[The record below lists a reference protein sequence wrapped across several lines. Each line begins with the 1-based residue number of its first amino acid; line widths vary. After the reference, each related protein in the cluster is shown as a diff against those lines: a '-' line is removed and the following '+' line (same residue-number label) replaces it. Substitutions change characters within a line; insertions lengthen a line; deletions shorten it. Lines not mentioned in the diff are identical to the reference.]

1 MKTYKLIIELSDSML
16 EKMTDIEEAL
26 KSKDS
31 GIAIVQLMTMMALR
45 RKLEENG
52 SMTVNMDAVED
63 DKELVIIKQAVVGAG
78 AVGIAQEAR
87 IKDKKE
93 QEQKTLESNLGSQT
107 SSLYNPNSSYFD
119 PKSIE
124 NSNEGYKLEL

>member
-1 MKTYKLIIELSDSML
+1 MKTYKLIIEVSDSML

-52 SMTVNMDAVED
+52 SMTVNMDAAED

-78 AVGIAQEAR
+78 AVGMAQEAR

-107 SSLYNPNSSYFD
+107 SSLYNPNSSYSNPGCAED
-119 PKSIE
+119 P
-124 NSNEGYKLEL
+124 EGGWKLKL